1 MRDPDSR
8 RPSSA
13 KAIEPLP
20 TEAMSESTSNR
31 LLMLPPKLPSERD
44 ARGHAGQPRIQ
55 ERGRPQPEIRSG
67 GRVGRGDVL
76 NRIAVQRVV
85 EVEGQSQPAP
95 AKIDALVHREVQLI
109 EAGSK
114 YRLRRQQIDHLR
126 VGQRGSRAAVLER
139 DVRR

>member
-20 TEAMSESTSNR
+20 TEAISESTSNR

-55 ERGRPQPEIRSG
+55 ERGRPQPEIRPS

-85 EVEGQSQPAP
+85 EVERQSQPAP
-95 AKIDALVHREVQLI
+95 FNDRYLVHREVQLI

-114 YRLRRQQIDHLR
+114 QR
-126 VGQRGSRAAVLER
+126 VGR
-139 DVRR
+139 DQ